1 MWPKSLNIKLLVGL
15 VAGLALM
22 GALACGED
30 EEEATAV
37 PAAPTAAPAAV
48 APAPTAVPAAV
59 APAPTAVP
67 AAPTAEVMEA
77 MEDGPK
83 FGGILREVG
92 PADTGIGI
100 PILNKSHRPFRY
112 NIADPLVKFSEVGD
126 IKPDLAESYDLSS
139 DLTQITYHLRRDVKF
154 HDGSPF
160 TSADVIFTLDT
171 IGNAETAT
179 TLAGGLKAGGEYIS
193 YSAPDDYTVVV
204 TTAQTFAPI
213 LVGFNEALILS
224 EKQLGGVADINT
236 DRANLAPIGTGSF
249 KMVEWKQNEFA
260 RLEGH
265 EDYHQGKP
273 YLDGKLTVFFP
284 ESEVANAAILAG
296 TIDARDNVVGGDRGQ
311 FEQPGTGIN
320 TYDFAYWQA
329 IGINFNLANP
339 VVNDKAVREAISLA
353 VENKDEFA
361 RIVMFGAGSRA
372 DRLWH
377 PLTPVGKAYN
387 PPLGEIPA
395 HVFDLDKA
403 KSVLDAAGWN
413 VGSDGIREKT
423 IGGDL
428 ERLEIPFTFAIDEHQ
443 FGGEILERYLQ
454 PLGINLELRRID
466 RALQTELRFNSPTRF
481 RERVMMIYEW
491 PHSMGGN
498 YSGAFDPDL
507 SAELHSSSIPPN
519 GGNNVSYVNPAID
532 ALVEEGASTF
542 DVPRRK
548 AIYGEIQKI
557 ILGDYALIPIYYA
570 IDALAMHEDIKGI
583 TDETSFATYYYRRF
597 AHKLWMER

>member
-1 MWPKSLNIKLLVGL
+1 MWPKSLDIKLIVGL
-15 VAGLALM
+15 AAGLALM
-22 GALACGED
+22 GAVACGED
-30 EEEATAV
+30 EEEA
-37 PAAPTAAPAAV
+37 PAATAAPAAV
-48 APAPTAVPAAV
+48 APAPTAVPAA
-59 APAPTAVP
+59 P
-67 AAPTAEVMEA
+67 AAAPEVMED
-77 MEDGPK
+77 EPK

-112 NIADPLVKFSEVGD
+112 NIADPLVKFTEVGE
-126 IKPDLAESYDLSS
+126 IKPELAESYDLSS
-139 DLTQITYHLRRDVKF
+139 DLKQITYHLRRDVKF

-160 TSADVIFTLDT
+160 TSEDVIFTLDT
-171 IGNAETAT
+171 IGNSETAT
-179 TLAGGLKAGGEYIS
+179 TLAGGLTAGGEYIS

-224 EKQLGGVADINT
+224 EKQLSGVADINT
-236 DRANLAPIGTGSF
+236 DRANLSPIGTGSF

-260 RLEGH
+260 RLEGYA
-265 EDYHQGKP
+265 DYHQGKP

-296 TIDARDNVVGGDRGQ
+296 TVDARDNVVGGDRGQ
-311 FEQPGTGIN
+311 FEKPGTGIN
-320 TYDFAYWQA
+320 TYDFAYWQG
-329 IGINFNLANP
+329 IGINFNFANP
-339 VVNDKAVREAISLA
+339 VVNEKAVREAISLA

-387 PPLGEIPA
+387 PPLGEIPQ

-403 KSVLDAAGWN
+403 KSVLDAGGWT

-423 IGGDL
+423 IGGEL

-443 FGGEILERYLQ
+443 FGGEILERYLE
-454 PLGINLELRRID
+454 PLGIKLVLRRID

-507 SAELHSSSIPPN
+507 TQELHSSSIPPN
-519 GGNNVSYVNPAID
+519 GGNNVSYVNAEID
-532 ALVEEGASTF
+532 RLVEEGASTF

-548 AIYGEIQKI
+548 EIYGQIQKI
-557 ILGDYALIPIYYA
+557 ILGDYAFIPIYYA
-570 IDALAMHEDIKGI
+570 IDALAMHEDLKGI
-583 TDETSFATYYYRRF
+583 TEETSFATYYYRRF
-597 AHKLWMER
+597 ANKIWLDR